1 MKRVILLLSLGAA
14 VLPPSARANHGPDES
29 CPDGP
34 HVILY
39 EKAGFRGGAIV
50 LHPGETLDN
59 LAHEN
64 FDNGRRANDRIS
76 SIRVERGAEAR
87 LFIDAR
93 YRGDVLRV
101 TRDVRNLAEL
111 GLFDRPQSWNDQISS
126 VRVEGRR
133 DHGHD
138 HGPGRGPGDGGRP
151 GGWNGGDP
159 TKIVRRAY
167 QDILQREPDESGLR
181 SFRSR
186 MIDQGWTEQMVR
198 DALRRSEEYRGPV
211 VNAMIAR
218 AYRDLLGR
226 EPDASGLDHYRNQI
240 IDKGMSEEDM
250 RNDLRRSAEYRN
262 RPRTQEPPKDRP
274 PGEHTGHQ
282 R

>member
-1 MKRVILLLSLGAA
+1 MNRVMLLLALGAT
-14 VLPPSARANHGPDES
+14 VLPPARANHEAGEY

-39 EKAGFRGGAIV
+39 EKSDFRGGAIV
-50 LHPGETLDN
+50 LHPGESLDN
-59 LAHEN
+59 LEHVN
-64 FDNGRRANDRIS
+64 FDNGRRANDRVS

-87 LFIDAR
+87 LFLDAR

-101 TRDVRNLAEL
+101 TRDVRNLADL
-111 GLFDRPQSWNDQISS
+111 GLLDRPLSWNDQISS

-133 DHGHD
+133 PE
-138 HGPGRGPGDGGRP
+138 HGPERGPGDGGRP
-151 GGWNGGDP
+151 GWSGGDP

-167 QDILQREPDESGLR
+167 QDILQRAPDESGLR

-226 EPDASGLDHYRNQI
+226 EPDARGLDHYRNQI

-250 RNDLRRSAEYRN
+250 RNDIRRGAEYRN

-274 PGEHTGHQ
+274 SDGHTGHQ